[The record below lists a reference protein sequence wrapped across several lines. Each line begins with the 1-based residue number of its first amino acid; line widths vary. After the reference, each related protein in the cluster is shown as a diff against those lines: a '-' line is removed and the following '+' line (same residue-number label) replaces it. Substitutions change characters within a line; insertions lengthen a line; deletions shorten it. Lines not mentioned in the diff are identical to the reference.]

1 CDGTRVIIG
10 GVMQHI
16 EEAGIHS
23 GDSACVIPPHS
34 LPPSVIEQIKEQARA
49 LALKLEVKGLM
60 NAQFA
65 VQADGSLN
73 YTVYILEANPRAS
86 RTVPF
91 VSKAIGRPLAK
102 LASLV
107 MAGKTLDEL
116 GITDEI
122 TPTHFS
128 VKESVFPFA
137 KFAGV
142 DIILGPEMRST
153 GEVMGVSERFSIAFA
168 KSQLA
173 AGNLFPKGGRVF
185 LRGASAYPE
194 GHTVGTPPRAGA
206 PGGAGM

>member
-1 CDGTRVIIG
+1 
-10 GVMQHI
+10 
-16 EEAGIHS
+16 
-23 GDSACVIPPHS
+23 
-34 LPPSVIEQIKEQARA
+34 LPRNVIEQIKEQARA

-65 VQADGSLN
+65 IQADGTN
-73 YTVYILEANPRAS
+73 HTVYILEANPRAS

-102 LASLV
+102 HAALV

-128 VKESVFPFA
+128 VKESVFPFN

-153 GEVMGVSERFSIAFA
+153 GEVMGIDDSFPMAFA

-173 AGNLFPKGGRVF
+173 ASAELPKSGTIYISVADRDKAEVVPIARSLAEMGYKLMSTHGTAMA
-185 LRGASAYPE
+185 LRAQSIPVE
-194 GHTVGTPPRAGA
+194 
-206 PGGAGM
+206 